1 MILCIHPSFGVVLS
15 AMTGKLSRSFL
26 FYLNIYFSV
35 NMPIS
40 AYL

>member
-1 MILCIHPSFGVVLS
+1 MTLCIHPSFGVVLG

-26 FYLNIYFSV
+26 FYPNIYSSV

-40 AYL
+40 VYL